1 MELHKKRIAQVMA
14 VAVLAA
20 AVLFTGF
27 GYKPGCRITQYAD
40 VTGKQAMFYTIEP
53 EDGGLIVV
61 DGGNAGNED
70 YVRSVIREKGGHV
83 D

>member
-1 MELHKKRIAQVMA
+1 MA

-61 DGGNAGNED
+61 EIGRASCRDR
-70 YVRSVIREKGGHV
+70 V
-83 D
+83 